1 MARQWRSILLN
12 RPWKATMERW
22 PLAKRN
28 LFMLLVIDAGN
39 TNTSLGVFNDSELVA
54 HWRLTT
60 ARSRT
65 VDEYGVHARNLFELA
80 GIDFKTINA
89 IAIAS
94 VVPPLN
100 YTLKTM
106 AESYFHLTPLFV
118 DHTTDTGLTI
128 LYQPASDVGAD
139 RIVDAVAAIQK
150 YGAPCIVVDFG
161 TATTFNAINSKAQY
175 VGGAITP
182 GIMISSDA
190 LFERTAKLPR
200 VDIRR
205 PQKNNGSTTIAA
217 MQSGLYYGFV
227 GLVDGVLRKMIEEM
241 GTTPRA
247 PRVIATGGLASLIA
261 TGSEF
266 IEQVD
271 DTLTLEGLRLVYER
285 NASPKSKVQ
294 TPNSES

>member
-1 MARQWRSILLN
+1 
-12 RPWKATMERW
+12 
-22 PLAKRN
+22 
-28 LFMLLVIDAGN
+28 MLLVIDAGN
-39 TNTSLGVFNDSELVA
+39 TNTSLGVFNEAELVA

-80 GIDFKTINA
+80 GIDFNAISA

-106 AESYFHLTPLFV
+106 AETYFHVTPLFV
-118 DHTTDTGLTI
+118 DQDIDTGLRI
-128 LYQPASDVGAD
+128 LYEPASDVGAD

-161 TATTFNAINSKAQY
+161 TATTFNAINAEGQY

-182 GIMISSDA
+182 GIMISSEA
-190 LFERTAKLPR
+190 LFARTAKLPR

-205 PQKNNGSTTIAA
+205 PQSVIGSSTITA
-217 MQSGLYYGFV
+217 MQSGLYHGFV
-227 GLVDGVLRKMIEEM
+227 GLVDGVLRKMIEEI
-241 GTTPRA
+241 GGS

-266 IEQVD
+266 IELVD
-271 DTLTLEGLRLVYER
+271 ETLTLEGLRLIYER
-285 NASPKSKVQ
+285 TSSPKSKVQ
-294 TPNSES
+294 SPKSDL

>member
-1 MARQWRSILLN
+1 
-12 RPWKATMERW
+12 
-22 PLAKRN
+22 
-28 LFMLLVIDAGN
+28 MLLVIDAGN
-39 TNTSLGVFNDSELVA
+39 TNTSLGVFNGTELVA

-80 GIDFKTINA
+80 NIDFKAINA

-100 YTLKTM
+100 YTLKIM
-106 AESYFHLTPLFV
+106 AETYFHLTPLFV

-128 LYQPASDVGAD
+128 LYEPAADVGAD
-139 RIVDAVAAIQK
+139 RIVDAVAAIEK

-161 TATTFNAINSKAQY
+161 TATTFNAINRKAQY
-175 VGGAITP
+175 VGGVITP

-205 PQKNNGSTTIAA
+205 PQKVIGSSTITA
-217 MQSGLYYGFV
+217 MQSGLYHGFV
-227 GLVDGVLRKMIEEM
+227 GLVDGVLRKMIDEI
-241 GTTPRA
+241 GSAPRG

-266 IEQVD
+266 IELVD
-271 DTLTLEGLRLVYER
+271 DTLTLEGLRLIYER
-285 NASPKSKVQ
+285 TGSPKSAASPKSKVQ
-294 TPNSES
+294 SPKSEN